1 MDFGPTRGQS
11 RSYRAPSTL
20 LSVMSLPFEG
30 LRAVSQIER
39 SNHKTLPEL
48 RFEIE
53 SSKSE
58 TN

>member
-39 SNHKTLPEL
+39 SNHKTLP
-48 RFEIE
+48 
-53 SSKSE
+53 
-58 TN
+58 N